1 MDCCCLLCI
10 LRGLAGIIP
19 PLIPLSQQTR
29 KREGLRERSR
39 NVFFSW
45 WVWRRF
51 TQLGSVLDRRVSMHS
66 FRMCFAAAFSALIN
80 MVSEFI
86 VM

>member
-1 MDCCCLLCI
+1 M
-10 LRGLAGIIP
+10 
-19 PLIPLSQQTR
+19 
-29 KREGLRERSR
+29 
-39 NVFFSW
+39 
-45 WVWRRF
+45 
-51 TQLGSVLDRRVSMHS
+51 LDRRVLMHS